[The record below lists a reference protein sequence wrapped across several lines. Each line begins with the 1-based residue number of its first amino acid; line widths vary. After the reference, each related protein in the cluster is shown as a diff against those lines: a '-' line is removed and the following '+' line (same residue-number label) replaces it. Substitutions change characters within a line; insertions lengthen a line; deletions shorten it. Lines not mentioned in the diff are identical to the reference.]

1 MSGRFL
7 LVDMVN
13 HPPHYNRGGVEV
25 LDFIEAFA
33 ADDYHIGNV
42 LKYCARYRFKGSP
55 VEDLKKARFYLER
68 KIAMLEAEND

>member
-7 LVDMVN
+7 LADPVN
-13 HPPHYNRGGVEV
+13 HPLHYNWGGVEV
-25 LDFIEAFA
+25 LDFIEAYA

-55 VEDLKKARFYLER
+55 VEDLKKARFYLDR
-68 KIAMLEAEND
+68 KIAILEAGND